1 MVASG
6 TLGLS
11 SNLTSI
17 LCWTFLPSFLAN
29 TLLTVFYRLSP
40 SARPSVPPRASP
52 ADLAGAN
59 AAAQAHH
66 RRARI
71 LLVTAYLV
79 YSVLSVYFS
88 QSRGAEQNYYA
99 LLGLARDVV
108 EREGAPAV
116 KSHWRRLARVYH
128 PDKVGKDG
136 EAFFVLL
143 RRGVEVL
150 ENDGRR
156 WAYER
161 FGPGVTDW
169 GKLVTPR
176 EFLVKGAVNAA
187 VWWAFAG
194 GSIAVFSFFR
204 KSERRNNF
212 WRYLSLF
219 LCVSLEFHLLLR
231 STPSPTFSLLFPAR
245 LPFEHTALLRQL
257 FISASMAMSQLAP
270 LLSPPRVGPSTT
282 DDAVA
287 AALHDAAR
295 LNPLLGRLG
304 ALIETAER
312 EVAALQA
319 LELRPLLG
327 PAVDGVESEGA
338 AGEERVR
345 REVGE
350 KMVRVWEDLQIK
362 GARGTAGVWTQAV
375 RRGRGA
381 AMSEKR
387 REGKK
392 RGAVK
397 ASVEEEKRELSAE
410 SADATVEKDRE
421 GEHLSTPPTLDAVS
435 IPPPVTALASPPSSP
450 QLGFPLSAVD
460 LPVSS
465 LVETEDE
472 PAPVADG
479 PVEEKESGALK
490 PPPPNDAHRLPT
502 PPPED

>member
-1 MVASG
+1 MAGSSSTV
-6 TLGLS
+6 GLS

-29 TLLTVFYRLSP
+29 TLLTLFYRLSP
-40 SARPSVPPRASP
+40 SSRPSVPPRASP
-52 ADLAGAN
+52 GALARAN
-59 AAAQAHH
+59 AAAQSHH
-66 RRARI
+66 RRARV
-71 LLVTAYLV
+71 LLVAAYLAYSILAV
-79 YSVLSVYFS
+79 YVA
-88 QSRGAEQNYYA
+88 QARGAERNYYA

-194 GSIAVFSFFR
+194 GSIAAFSFFR
-204 KSERRNNF
+204 KSERRYNF
-212 WRYLSLF
+212 WRYLSLL

-231 STPSPTFSLLFPAR
+231 SSPSPTFSLVFPSR
-245 LPFEHTALLRQL
+245 LPFEHIALLRQL

-270 LLSPPRVGPSTT
+270 LLSPPPPT
-282 DDAVA
+282 A
-287 AALHDAAR
+287 AAPGGEDALAATLQDAER
-295 LNPLLGRLG
+295 LRPLLERLG
-304 ALIETAER
+304 ALSATAER

-319 LELRPLLG
+319 LELRPLLSPTG
-327 PAVDGVESEGA
+327 DA
-338 AGEERVR
+338 EEEVR
-345 REVGE
+345 RQVGE
-350 KMVRVWEDLQIK
+350 KMVSVWEDLQIK
-362 GARGTAGVWTQAV
+362 GAGGTAGVWAEAV
-375 RRGRGA
+375 RKGRTEGG
-381 AMSEKR
+381 KR

-392 RGAVK
+392 GRKGKRRAAEAGAV
-397 ASVEEEKRELSAE
+397 AQVEEDAVKEEAEKL
-410 SADATVEKDRE
+410 
-421 GEHLSTPPTLDAVS
+421 LTPPTLDAVA
-435 IPPPVTALASPPSSP
+435 IPPPVTALASPPASP

-460 LPVSS
+460 LPPSS
-465 LVETEDE
+465 PVKESEE
-472 PAPVADG
+472 SAAPVPDG
-479 PVEEKESGALK
+479 PVTEKESGALK
-490 PPPPNDAHRLPT
+490 PPPPNEAHRLPT